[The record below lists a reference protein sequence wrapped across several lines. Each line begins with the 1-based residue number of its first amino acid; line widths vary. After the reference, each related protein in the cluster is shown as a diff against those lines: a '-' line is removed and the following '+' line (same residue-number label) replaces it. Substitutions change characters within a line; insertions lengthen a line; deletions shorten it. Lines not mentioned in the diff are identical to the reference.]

1 MCIATIGFCQQLIA
15 FLDQGIYFQNW
26 VDVFKRKGLNDVA
39 NLNPD
44 IITKVESLMDEI
56 FIKTKTMMRTF
67 DYNGSNVKDDKT
79 KLFQKNENL
88 VLWITHLQD
97 HHKVCLKLTIFIIDI
112 SNLID

>member
-1 MCIATIGFCQQLIA
+1 MHCYYWILSTTNWLFGSRNILSK
-15 FLDQGIYFQNW
+15 W

-39 NLNPD
+39 NLNPN

-56 FIKTKTMMRTF
+56 FIKPKTMMRTS
-67 DYNGSNVKDDKT
+67 DYNDSNVEDDKT
-79 KLFQKNENL
+79 KLFQKHENL

-97 HHKVCLKLTIFIIDI
+97 HHKVCLKLTSFVIKV